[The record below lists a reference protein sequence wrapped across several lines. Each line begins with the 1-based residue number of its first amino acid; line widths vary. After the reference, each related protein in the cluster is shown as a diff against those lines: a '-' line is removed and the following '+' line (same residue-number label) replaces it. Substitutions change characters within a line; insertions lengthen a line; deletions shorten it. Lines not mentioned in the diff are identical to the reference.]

1 MPSPFEKAVPRA
13 ADPTTHRPRSEQTS
27 WREADDRLERRE
39 RAAARAKARA
49 GGPR

>member
-1 MPSPFEKAVPRA
+1 MPSPFEKAVPKA
-13 ADPTTHRPRSEQTS
+13 TDPTAHRPRSKQTS
-27 WREADDRLERRE
+27 WREDDERLERRE